1 MKISNHAFSEKEIE
15 DLEIYGDNQKN
26 GRLRM
31 RSVVLL
37 MTAQGILPELILNV
51 ARKSGKYAQNLYYQH
66 LAAVIIRKSLGTEGL
81 SRSLFVKACEAGSY
95 VIRSLSG
102 FLRRHPVM

>member
-1 MKISNHAFSEKEIE
+1 MIRDHFRLTIRQTDSVLNYIRTHYDEV
-15 DLEIYGDNQKN
+15 DN
-26 GRLRM
+26 L
-31 RSVVLL
+31 S
-37 MTAQGILPELILNV
+37 V

-66 LAAVIIRKSLGTEGL
+66 LAAVIIRKNLRTEGL
-81 SRSLFVKACEAGSY
+81 SRSLFVKACETGSY